1 MASAGRCGRRGTTPT
16 CGARAPCAA
25 SRRARRRSSTTGTRW
40 WTVAGSSES
49 YFGARRP
56 RVALVALG
64 CRVSRADVDA
74 LAGEIGRTFDL
85 ARGGDVADF
94 VVVNTCAITCDAESA
109 ARQAIRRAAR
119 EHPGAPIVAAGCFAE
134 VAPEEL
140 AALPGVAAV
149 VGARSGDAVCVVLE
163 RLLDGA
169 GAVEAVRGAVGD
181 AWGSAPVGPAR
192 HTRPFLKVQDGCDQR
207 CTYCTLRNERVCRA

>member
-16 CGARAPCAA
+16 CGSRAPCAA
-25 SRRARRRSSTTGTRW
+25 SRRSRRRSSTTATRW
-40 WTVAGSSES
+40 WAVAGSFES

-94 VVVNTCAITCDAESA
+94 VVVTTCAITCDAESA

-134 VAPEEL
+134 VAPIGE
-140 AALPGVAAV
+140 AA
-149 VGARSGDAVCVVLE
+149 RRDNRKST
-163 RLLDGA
+163 RLNSSH
-169 GAVEAVRGAVGD
+169 V
-181 AWGSAPVGPAR
+181 
-192 HTRPFLKVQDGCDQR
+192 
-207 CTYCTLRNERVCRA
+207 